1 MMQKTKAPDAST
13 SMNAPASAAKTPSSA
28 AASQRGTRA
37 TRSDGDA
44 TVRHIITKAGELFA
58 EKGYADTTSKAICER
73 AGVNMAAVNYHFG
86 SRDGLYLV
94 LLKEVH
100 KEVMSLDFVRK
111 IGESAAPPSEK
122 LYLLIHGLLRANYDA
137 KSWHIRLWARELLS
151 PSPIL
156 SQIMREEAWPKFEV
170 LREVIMELTGMPVS
184 EPELLR
190 SILSVIGPVLLMLV
204 IDRRI
209 ETPIQPLY
217 GHTVEEMARHMHTFA
232 MAGLKV
238 VAKEAGYGI
247 IDESFSAKP

>member
-1 MMQKTKAPDAST
+1 MK
-13 SMNAPASAAKTPSSA
+13 APASAAKTPASA
-28 AASQRGTRA
+28 APSQRGARA

-44 TVRHIITKAGELFA
+44 TVRHIISKAGELFA

-111 IGESAAPPSEK
+111 IGQSAAPASEK
-122 LYLLIHGLLRANYDA
+122 LYLLIQGLLRANYDA

-170 LREVIMELTGMPVS
+170 LRDVIMELTGMPVH
-184 EPELLR
+184 EPKLLR

-217 GHTVEEMARHMHTFA
+217 EHTVEEMARHMHTFA

-238 VAKEAGYGI
+238 VAQDAGYGV
-247 IDESFSAKP
+247 IDASFSAKS